1 MRRQNAN
8 QPHWWQGVVG
18 FEVQLTANSQK
29 KFIAP
34 RPKRQFAKAP
44 TKDQTCFRWTVL
56 LAAAFVALSSG
67 CANVAIHDQ
76 RLVAKA
82 NMLFAESGV
91 FVYQHKLSP
100 QTESGAATSGGG
112 QAAGCTSCK

>member
-1 MRRQNAN
+1 MA
-8 QPHWWQGVVG
+8 
-18 FEVQLTANSQK
+18 
-29 KFIAP
+29 
-34 RPKRQFAKAP
+34 
-44 TKDQTCFRWTVL
+44 VL

-67 CANVAIHDQ
+67 CTNVAIHDQ

-82 NMLFAESGV
+82 NMVFAESGV